1 VLKPAKSLCDSLWFA
16 IDGKLTA
23 FYKSRRRRRGAALT
37 MTSDYL
43 AALIAIAAGV
53 GMACLLSLAAKY
65 LGGTQN
71 RPTKNKGIPYEAGSD
86 VIGSPRAR
94 FSVKFYQVAIL
105 FLVFDIEAAFLYPWA
120 VNYRALSCTVPLAPG
135 GACPG
140 GVSLFGLG
148 GVVVFMA
155 LLVVGLA
162 YVWRKRAVGWE

>member
-1 VLKPAKSLCDSLWFA
+1 
-16 IDGKLTA
+16 
-23 FYKSRRRRRGAALT
+23 

-43 AALIAIAAGV
+43 AAFIAIAAGV

-120 VNYRALSCTVPLAPG
+120 VNYRALSCTTPLEG
-135 GACPG
+135 GLCRG
-140 GVSLFGLG
+140 DVSFFGLG
-148 GVVVFMA
+148 GVLVFMA
-155 LLVVGLA
+155 ILVVGLA
-162 YVWRKRAVGWE
+162 YVWRKRAVG